1 LFIAQKVSFPLDGGG
16 SEESHV
22 LDSVNNV
29 RGRGA

>member
-1 LFIAQKVSFPLDGGG
+1 LFIAQKVSFPLDGRG

-22 LDSVNNV
+22 LDPVKNF